1 MSWSSQ
7 SEQSSEEAE
16 HLLGMDWLD
25 VDGHSIADWPMG
37 VKPGILAGDV
47 ERRRSLPTRV
57 LGYQANYKFPAP
69 SPCGVLNGRLE

>member
-7 SEQSSEEAE
+7 SEQSPEEAE

-37 VKPGILAGDV
+37 VKLGSLAGDV
-47 ERRRSLPTRV
+47 ERKRSLPTRV
-57 LGYQANYKFPAP
+57 LGYQGIYKFPAP
-69 SPCGVLNGRLE
+69 RPC

>member
-37 VKPGILAGDV
+37 VKL
-47 ERRRSLPTRV
+47 RSLVMWKGSV
-57 LGYQANYKFPAP
+57 LFLLGFLAIKAFTSFQLPDPAE
-69 SPCGVLNGRLE
+69 C

>member
-7 SEQSSEEAE
+7 SEQRSEEAE

-25 VDGHSIADWPMG
+25 VNGHLLADWPMG

-47 ERRRSLPTRV
+47 ERRRFLPTRV
-57 LGYQANYKFPAP
+57 LAIKVIISFQLPDP
-69 SPCGVLNGRLE
+69 TEC